1 MQTFKSFEWV
11 PGEELAEGGKF
22 HLHYKS
28 LQLSFSHCSTPIAS
42 FTESQV
48 QESLDIKIILDFII
62 YCFDDTVNHGAFSS
76 CKFQLL

>member
-42 FTESQV
+42 FIESQV
-48 QESLDIKIILDFII
+48 
-62 YCFDDTVNHGAFSS
+62 
-76 CKFQLL
+76 